1 MSVGKYVR
9 GVTSQLR
16 LGECE
21 ACSSP
26 PGLLSRALTLTV
38 HSDLLTLFTVRQINC
53 CYCCCSTDYRTH
65 KAILPRLQSVE
76 RHATGKESRRSE
88 SRAWSR

>member
-26 PGLLSRALTLTV
+26 PGLLSRALTLTLNPQP
-38 HSDLLTLFTVRQINC
+38 STLTLTLSSFRVLFFCVVPQ
-53 CYCCCSTDYRTH
+53 
-65 KAILPRLQSVE
+65 LPLSHTIHQNVFLRWP
-76 RHATGKESRRSE
+76 AP
-88 SRAWSR
+88 